1 MQTESLGQD
10 QNQEQQQE
18 ITLEELQAENLRLK
32 KEALLRENESLKSNS
47 GSGVDLASILHKAI
61 TVNSP
66 DHKIQAHGRTVGEF
80 KLLKEIQAR
89 GERLPH
95 VMASDGKS
103 QIREDE
109 QHLVHV
115 FLETVLYNE
124 KGKKVSPPGRLMKFD
139 ANDFSRMTQGD
150 RNHFGQYDIIQI
162 IHDPRV
168 KSGTKPAE
176 NKKPATEQTI
186 EEMKETYRL
195 LYGEEPEESMPV
207 ATMILRIREAQA

>member
-1 MQTESLGQD
+1 MQTE
-10 QNQEQQQE
+10 QNGLLLEQEM
-18 ITLEELQAENLRLK
+18 TLEELQAENQRLK
-32 KEALLRENESLKSNS
+32 MEALKRENESLKLS
-47 GSGVDLASILHKAI
+47 GGSDLASILHKAM

-66 DHKIQAHGRTVGEF
+66 DHKIQAHGKTVGEM
-80 KLLKEIQAR
+80 KELREVQAR

-95 VMASDGKS
+95 VTASDGKS
-103 QIREDE
+103 EIRADE

-162 IHDPRV
+162 VHDPRV
-168 KSGTKPAE
+168 KSGTKHVE
-176 NKKPATEQTI
+176 NKKPATEQSI
-186 EEMKETYRL
+186 DEMKETYRL
-195 LYGEEPEESMPV
+195 LYGEDADENMPV
-207 ATMILRIREAQA
+207 ATMILRIREAQG